1 MPDTTRYKSIAV
13 PIPTWKILMDM
24 AQQNHRSPAQQVA
37 FLVDEAKDTPSDKQ
51 VRKWYAKLTGKKK

>member
-51 VRKWYAKLTGKKK
+51 VRKW